1 MGLFNGAG
9 RALRRLREEKGLLQ
23 KEVSECSGVTK
34 GMLSRIENDKADTT
48 LGTLGRILEGMDA
61 EVEDFT
67 RVLRAVQRGEDST
80 PVRQGPLGA
89 ELRRSATPT
98 EPGAPSRPKVYVMV
112 EMPGPVRGEPDE
124 AAARRGRAD
133 VLGEIERAIEIFY
146 PAPRVEDGP
155 PAADAPRPAERRAEG
170 NGEGDG

>member
-1 MGLFNGAG
+1 MRLFDGAG
-9 RALRRLREEKGLLQ
+9 LALRRLREEKGLLQ
-23 KEVSECSGVTK
+23 KEVSERSGVTK

-61 EVEDFT
+61 EVEEFT
-67 RVLRAVQRGEDST
+67 RVLQAVQRGEDST

-89 ELRRSATPT
+89 DLRRAATPANPET
-98 EPGAPSRPKVYVMV
+98 SARPKVYVMV
-112 EMPGPVRGEPDE
+112 EMPARPPTEPDE
-124 AAARRGRAD
+124 AVRRERAD

-155 PAADAPRPAERRAEG
+155 PAADAPRPAERRAKG